1 MDAHGVEADGCRT
14 LEDPALVH
22 EPSGGSPSASGSN
35 VYTVGHTLRMLI
47 ETLSVREA
55 REQLPSVLERFRNGD
70 RTPVGVGSHRKTE
83 AVMVPVEVFDE
94 LTAER
99 ARSLTQAV
107 ASVQA
112 EGLAITADVAAITE
126 RWVRGEISTVQ
137 MRELVRRLYGAP

>member
-1 MDAHGVEADGCRT
+1 
-14 LEDPALVH
+14 
-22 EPSGGSPSASGSN
+22 
-35 VYTVGHTLRMLI
+35 MLI

-55 REQLPSVLERFRNGD
+55 REQLPSLLDRFRNGD

-99 ARSLTQAV
+99 ARSLTQAA
-107 ASVQA
+107 ASVRA
-112 EGLAITADVAAITE
+112 EGLAVSADVEAITE
-126 RWVRGEISTVQ
+126 RWIRGEISTVQ